1 MTQLIPRLLAS
12 LSFAV
17 GFSAAAKSA
26 QELDYLIGV
35 SCVLPARASQS
46 VDFQLGSPVNV
57 YGTSCGTTPITG
69 AADLV
74 FSSTDIGATL
84 PPAQRFLPGARR
96 LLGQVVFN
104 SLGPQQL
111 VITDPGNGIT
121 GVSFE
126 IPNVVV
132 VPPTIVLSIG
142 PGCSQPD
149 YVMQPRFD
157 VGQSVTIIGYPC
169 GTPPAV
175 RPRINF
181 VSSDALA
188 QLPMLPTLSADPIGG
203 IPFSGANGAF
213 LGRARFFTPG
223 QQSLTAYDT
232 RLGFRA
238 DIGFLVVAANAEA
251 RGVPA
256 LGGVGVAILAALMPL
271 CLFGLSRRQR
281 KIPG

>member
-1 MTQLIPRLLAS
+1 MTHLIPRLLAS
-12 LSFAV
+12 LSFAL
-17 GFSAAAKSA
+17 GLCAAAQSA
-26 QELDYLIGV
+26 RELDYFIGV

-46 VDFQLGSPVNV
+46 VDVPLGSTANV

-69 AADLV
+69 NADLV

-111 VITDPGNGIT
+111 LITDPGNGIT

-126 IPNVVV
+126 VPNVVV

-142 PGCSQPD
+142 LGCSQPD
-149 YVMQPRFD
+149 YVVQPRFD

-175 RPRINF
+175 RPRITF
-181 VSSDALA
+181 ASSDALA
-188 QLPMLPTLSADPIGG
+188 QLPMLPTASADPIGG
-203 IPFSGANGAF
+203 IPFTGANGAF

-223 QQSLTAYDT
+223 QQSLTATDT

-238 DIGFLVVAANAEA
+238 DIGFLVVAADAEA
-251 RGVPA
+251 RAVPA
-256 LGGVGVAILAALMPL
+256 LGGVGAAILAALVPL
-271 CLFGLSRRQR
+271 CLLGLSRRRR
-281 KIPG
+281 KTPG